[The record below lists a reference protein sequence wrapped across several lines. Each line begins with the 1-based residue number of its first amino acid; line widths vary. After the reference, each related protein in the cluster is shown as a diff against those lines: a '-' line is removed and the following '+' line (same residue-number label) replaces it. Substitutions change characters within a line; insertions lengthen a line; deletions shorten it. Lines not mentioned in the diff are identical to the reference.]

1 MNRSGGWIR
10 ELMSGFG
17 LGLLFGIAL
26 HRSGVTN
33 PDVIFEQLLLR
44 DMTVVKVMMSAVV
57 VGGLGIY
64 VMHRLGMVQ
73 LHIREA
79 AVGSTV
85 IGGLIFGVGFALLG
99 YCPGTAV
106 AAVGEGR
113 LDALFGGIIGML
125 SGAFIYAMVYPR
137 AKPLLAIRSMGK
149 KTLWQLVGLPPLATM
164 ALVSAAI
171 ILMFWWF
178 ESAGL

>member
-1 MNRSGGWIR
+1 MRYRGAAIG
-10 ELMSGFG
+10 ELLVG
-17 LGLLFGIAL
+17 LGIGLLFGLAL

-33 PDVIFEQLLLR
+33 PDVITNQLLLR

-64 VMHRLGMVQ
+64 ALRHLGLVQ

-79 AVGSTV
+79 SVGSTV

-125 SGAFIYAMVYPR
+125 TGAFVYAMVRPR
-137 AKPLLAIRSMGK
+137 VKPILEIGSMGKQTLWGLLRVPPLLAMI
-149 KTLWQLVGLPPLATM
+149 A
-164 ALVSAAI
+164 VSAVI
-171 ILMFWWF
+171 MGLFWWF
-178 ESAGL
+178 ETVGL

>member
-1 MNRSGGWIR
+1 MRHRGAAIG
-10 ELMSGFG
+10 ELLVG
-17 LGLLFGIAL
+17 LGVGLLFGLAL

-33 PDVIFEQLLLR
+33 PNVIINQLLLR

-64 VMHRLGMVQ
+64 TLRHFGLVQ

-85 IGGLIFGVGFALLG
+85 VGGLVFGIGFALLG

-106 AAVGEGR
+106 AALGEGR
-113 LDALFGGIIGML
+113 LDALFGGIVGML
-125 SGAFIYAMVYPR
+125 LGAFAYAMVYPR
-137 AKPLLAIRSMGK
+137 VKGVLKIGSMRK
-149 KTLWQLVGLPPLATM
+149 QTLWGLLRVPPLAVM
-164 ALVSAAI
+164 IGVSVVILAL
-171 ILMFWWF
+171 FWWF
-178 ESAGL
+178 EAVGL

>member
-1 MNRSGGWIR
+1 MRTRGAATG
-10 ELMSGFG
+10 ELLVG
-17 LGLLFGIAL
+17 LGIGLLFGLAL

-33 PDVIFEQLLLR
+33 PDVIINQLLLR

-64 VMHRLGMVQ
+64 IMHHLGLVE

-113 LDALFGGIIGML
+113 LDALFGGVIGML
-125 SGAFIYAMVYPR
+125 LGAFAFAMVHPR
-137 AKPLLAIRSMGK
+137 VRGVLKMGSMRK
-149 KTLWQLVGLPPLATM
+149 QTLWGLLRVPPLVAM
-164 ALVSAAI
+164 VAVSVI
-171 ILMFWWF
+171 IGGLFWWF
-178 ESAGL
+178 EVVGL